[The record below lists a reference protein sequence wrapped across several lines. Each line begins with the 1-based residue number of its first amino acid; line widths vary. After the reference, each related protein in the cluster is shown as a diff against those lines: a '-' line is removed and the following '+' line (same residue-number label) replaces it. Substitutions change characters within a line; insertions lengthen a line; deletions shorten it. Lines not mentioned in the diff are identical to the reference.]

1 MTSSFS
7 VLEHQPASPDLDL
20 FARLLDAT
28 GALWPLVAK
37 RSRQIEQ
44 ERRVFVR
51 TERGGLAGGRH
62 VCGASATRCVAA
74 RPPQRSRLARP
85 AERRIFER
93 RSALALNAGP

>member
-28 GALWPLVAK
+28 GALRPLVAK

-44 ERRVFVR
+44 ERRVSSGLSGAASRVAGMFA
-51 TERGGLAGGRH
+51 ERAQLD
-62 VCGASATRCVAA
+62 VW
-74 RPPQRSRLARP
+74 QLARHSVP
-85 AERRIFER
+85 ALHDLPKGEF
-93 RSALALNAGP
+93 SSDAQLLH